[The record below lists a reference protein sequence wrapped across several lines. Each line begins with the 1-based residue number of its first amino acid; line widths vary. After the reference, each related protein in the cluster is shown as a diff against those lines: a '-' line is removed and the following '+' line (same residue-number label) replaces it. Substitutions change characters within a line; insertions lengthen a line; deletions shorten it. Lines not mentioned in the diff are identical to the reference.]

1 MRLQNWLLHHGG
13 IINCGLER
21 KEQPEASGKVQSREK
36 RKQTGHGQGLGSRR
50 IGERNGNSKRERT

>member
-1 MRLQNWLLHHGG
+1 MG
-13 IINCGLER
+13 ER
-21 KEQPEASGKVQSREK
+21 RGPEASGKVQSREK